1 MFTQALIGKLSWER
15 KAHVDGILGSVPVWP
30 DVVSSFQDKRM
41 WTVSCWYFLAS
52 QARNW
57 EGEMVCAP
65 PWAIVTK
72 HKQRRVSRRPVPKEF
87 EASPAVSPRRR
98 GAGCKSMVV
107 RILGC
112 RRCLIHLQVIQ
123 GVWICRFPP
132 EISLKGADFQKC
144 FAHFPPNWGS
154 FLLSPL
160 NRGLLGKGRCWLQ
173 KKHQCW
179 AL

>member
-65 PWAIVTK
+65 PWAIITK

-87 EASPAVSPRRR
+87 EASPAVSPRKVLTSQER
-98 GAGCKSMVV
+98 GWVQEHG
-107 RILGC
+107 GTYPG
-112 RRCLIHLQVIQ
+112 LQKM
-123 GVWICRFPP
+123 PDP
-132 EISLKGADFQKC
+132 SSSD
-144 FAHFPPNWGS
+144 WGYLDLWVS
-154 FLLSPL
+154 TWNFS
-160 NRGLLGKGRCWLQ
+160 KRCWFSEVFCSLPS
-173 KKHQCW
+173 KLGFFPLEPLK
-179 AL
+179 